1 MIFYG
6 GKVPKEFQ
14 KYLKDDEKQNKYK
27 NKKVSVDGKKFD
39 SFLEAKRY
47 SQLRLLEKAGDI
59 TDLRTQVKY
68 VLIPSQKRKD
78 GSVERECSYIADFV
92 YMDRM
97 TRETVVEDTKS
108 AATKTRE
115 YVIKRK
121 LMLHVHG
128 IEIREVT
135 EC

>member
-6 GKVPKEFQ
+6 SKVPKEFQ

-27 NKKVSVDGKKFD
+27 NKKVSVDGKQFD